1 MEEVVWGVVYFITAA
16 LAGTSGVIYY
26 ILRTAYIEMS
36 DSDELQADRGVENGR
51 NDFRYN
57 SGS

>member
-36 DSDELQADRGVENGR
+36 DSDELQADRGAEDGR
-51 NDFRYN
+51 NDLRYN
-57 SGS
+57 PGS